1 MAKLKEDL
9 RRMRKEIREKGV
21 TSSVGKGKNGKKRKG
36 KKEKK
41 GKRKGNEEEIKEKK
55 T

>member
-9 RRMRKEIREKGV
+9 RKMRKEIREKGV

-36 KKEKK
+36 KKREEREKK
-41 GKRKGNEEEIKEKK
+41 RE
-55 T
+55 